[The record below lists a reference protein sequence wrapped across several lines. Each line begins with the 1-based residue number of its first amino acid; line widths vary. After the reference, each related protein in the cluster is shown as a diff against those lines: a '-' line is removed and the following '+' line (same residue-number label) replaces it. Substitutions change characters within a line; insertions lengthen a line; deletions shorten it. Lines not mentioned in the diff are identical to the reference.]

1 MNEIQPILLVEDD
14 QVDVMTVQRSFKKL
28 GVLNEL
34 VVVSDGELALDYLR
48 HPVKGLPGII
58 LLDINMPRMNGYEC
72 LKQMKDHP
80 VFRNIP
86 VMMLTSSKERQDVD
100 KCFDLGISGYIVK
113 PVDYEQF
120 LEAIQVLRPYW
131 TQQT

>member
-34 VVVSDGELALDYLR
+34 VVVSDGEQALEYLR
-48 HPVKGLPGII
+48 NPVKGLPSIV
-58 LLDINMPRMNGYEC
+58 LLDINMPKMNGHEC
-72 LKQMKDHP
+72 LKHLKEHP

-100 KCFDLGISGYIVK
+100 KCFDLGISGYILK

-120 LEAIQVLRPYW
+120 LEAIQVLKPYW
-131 TQQT
+131 KQRN

>member
-34 VVVSDGELALDYLR
+34 VVVSDGEQALDYLR
-48 HPVKGLPGII
+48 NPVKGLPSII
-58 LLDINMPRMNGYEC
+58 LLDINMPKMNGHEC
-72 LKQMKDHP
+72 LKHLKEHP

-100 KCFDLGISGYIVK
+100 KCFDLGISGYILK
-113 PVDYEQF
+113 PVDYAQF
-120 LEAIQVLRPYW
+120 LEAIQVLKPYW
-131 TQQT
+131 KQKI

>member
-34 VVVSDGELALDYLR
+34 VVVSDGEQALDYLR
-48 HPVKGLPGII
+48 NPVKGLPSII
-58 LLDINMPRMNGYEC
+58 LLDINMPKMNGHEC
-72 LKQMKDHP
+72 LKHLKEHP

-86 VMMLTSSKERQDVD
+86 VMMLTSSKERHDVD
-100 KCFDLGISGYIVK
+100 KCFDLGISGYILK
-113 PVDYEQF
+113 PVDYAQF
-120 LEAIQVLRPYW
+120 LEAIQVLKPYW
-131 TQQT
+131 KQKI